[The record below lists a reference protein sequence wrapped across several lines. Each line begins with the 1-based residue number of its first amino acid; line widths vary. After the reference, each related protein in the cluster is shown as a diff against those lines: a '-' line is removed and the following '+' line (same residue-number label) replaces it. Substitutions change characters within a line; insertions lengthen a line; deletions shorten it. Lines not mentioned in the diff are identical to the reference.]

1 MKKLNFVYV
10 ILIIATMSLSACATT
25 QPVATEKGQA
35 QSENLANWNF
45 EYIKQTP
52 PIMMRDALIEMV
64 GQTSGPIPYYYEE
77 AVKLSGHSCMIVAAA
92 WTMTRVA
99 LEELYQNGEV
109 PVRGQIAIKMP
120 GAEDEWNIG
129 VFGEVMTFITGASP
143 KTGFSG
149 SIFAK
154 GNPLSIR
161 QNKMVYTEEPVGT
174 KPPKMK
180 FIFTRIDTGKSV
192 AASWNIMLV
201 QPPTNE
207 KILAKPAYKLASGA
221 ATSEEAETFNK
232 NWNDAAHFL
241 LNNTV
246 EGLVTVSVVE

>member
-10 ILIIATMSLSACATT
+10 ILIIATMSLSACAPTASV
-25 QPVATEKGQA
+25 QPVATEK
-35 QSENLANWNF
+35 NLANWNF
-45 EYIKQTP
+45 EYIQQIP
-52 PIMMRDALIEMV
+52 PIMMRDPLIELV
-64 GQTSGPIPYYYEE
+64 GQTNEPIPYYYEE
-77 AVKLSGHSCMIVAAA
+77 AVKLSGHSCMIVAAG
-92 WTMTRVA
+92 WTITRVA

-129 VFGEVMTFITGASP
+129 VFGEVMTYITGASA

-161 QNKMVYTEEPVGT
+161 RNKMVYTEERVGT
-174 KPPKMK
+174 RPPKMK

-192 AASWNIMLV
+192 AVSWNIMLV

-207 KILAKPAYKLASGA
+207 KILAKPAHKLASGA
-221 ATSEEAETFNK
+221 ATPEEAERFIK

-241 LNNTV
+241 LKNPV
-246 EGLVTVSVVE
+246 KGLVTVTVVK

>member
-1 MKKLNFVYV
+1 
-10 ILIIATMSLSACATT
+10 
-25 QPVATEKGQA
+25 
-35 QSENLANWNF
+35 
-45 EYIKQTP
+45 
-52 PIMMRDALIEMV
+52 MMRDALIELV
-64 GQTSGPIPYYYEE
+64 GCASGPIPYYYEE

-99 LEELYQNGEV
+99 LEELYQNGEL

-174 KPPKMK
+174 PPPKMK

-192 AASWNIMLV
+192 ATSWNIMLV

-207 KILAKPAYKLASGA
+207 KILAKPAYELASGT
-221 ATSEEAETFNK
+221 ATTEEAETFNK
-232 NWNDAAHFL
+232 NWNDAAEFL
-241 LNNTV
+241 LKNTV
-246 EGLVTVSVVE
+246 EGLVTVKVVE